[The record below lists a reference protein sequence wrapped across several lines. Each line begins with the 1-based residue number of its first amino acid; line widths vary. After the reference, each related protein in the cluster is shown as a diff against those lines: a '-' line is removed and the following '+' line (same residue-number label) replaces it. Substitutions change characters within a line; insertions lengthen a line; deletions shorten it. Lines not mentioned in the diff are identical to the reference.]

1 MKWIPQRWSRN
12 FTRSLFRDNPSRA
25 ADKIN
30 TSYISTSPGSSTVIW
45 IAKGSLLA
53 RLPHGGLDHRPS
65 ERLTVIALEDEWINQ
80 RLNLHLLSLI
90 SNSGEDLPATVGQRR
105 CLFSGGLLTPAL
117 DVYSA

>member
-1 MKWIPQRWSRN
+1 MKWIPHVGAAILLA
-12 FTRSLFRDNPSRA
+12 LFSVKNRLGA

-65 ERLTVIALEDEWINQ
+65 ERLTVIALKTN
-80 RLNLHLLSLI
+80 
-90 SNSGEDLPATVGQRR
+90 
-105 CLFSGGLLTPAL
+105 GLT
-117 DVYSA
+117 SA